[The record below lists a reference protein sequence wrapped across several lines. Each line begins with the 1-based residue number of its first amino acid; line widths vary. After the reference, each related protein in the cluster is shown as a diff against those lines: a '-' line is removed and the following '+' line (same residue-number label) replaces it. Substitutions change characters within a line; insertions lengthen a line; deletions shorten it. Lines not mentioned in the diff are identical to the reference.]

1 MSKKKD
7 KRFLTKDSKITYGDI
22 STAPESCSRLAV
34 MVSPA
39 VVNIRTVRITKGGIR
54 VFCT

>member
-7 KRFLTKDSKITYGDI
+7 KCFLTKDSKITYGDI
-22 STAPESCSRLAV
+22 STAPKSFNRLAV

-39 VVNIRTVRITKGGIR
+39 VVNIRTVRITKDGGR
-54 VFCT
+54 VFRT